1 MNEAFLLT
9 GSNMGYRQLYLQ
21 EAARNINLS
30 CGSIVRFSSLYET
43 EAWGKQD
50 QPPFLNQVLVVH
62 TLLPPKE
69 LLHSILHI
77 EEDMGRKRLEKFGP
91 RIIDIDII
99 FYNNL
104 VTDQPGLHLPHPR
117 MQDRR
122 FVLEPLAELA
132 PGKLHPV
139 FLKPVHQLL
148 AECTDP
154 LAVYKIN

>member
-1 MNEAFLLT
+1 
-9 GSNMGYRQLYLQ
+9 MGNRQAYLE
-21 EAARNINLS
+21 EAARNINLT
-30 CGSIVRFSSLYET
+30 CGSITRFSSLCET
-43 EAWGKQD
+43 EAWGRRAH
-50 QPPFLNQVLVVH
+50 PPFLNQVLLLH
-62 TLLPPKE
+62 TFLPPGD
-69 LLHSILHI
+69 LLHSLLHI
-77 EEDMGRKRLEKFGP
+77 EEVMGRKRLEKFGP

-99 FYNNL
+99 FYNDL

-154 LAVYKIN
+154 LAVYKFN

>member
-1 MNEAFLLT
+1 MNEAYLLT
-9 GSNMGYRQLYLQ
+9 GSNMGNRQAYLQ

-50 QPPFLNQVLVVH
+50 QPPFLNQVLLVH

-69 LLHSILHI
+69 LLHSLLHI
-77 EEDMGRKRLEKFGP
+77 EEDMGRQRLEKFGP